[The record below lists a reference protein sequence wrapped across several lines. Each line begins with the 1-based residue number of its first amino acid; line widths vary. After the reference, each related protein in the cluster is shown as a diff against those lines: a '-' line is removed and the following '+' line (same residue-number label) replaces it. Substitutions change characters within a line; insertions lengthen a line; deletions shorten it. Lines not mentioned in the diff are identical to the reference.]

1 MHIRQHYSQQH
12 YFFLGDFIITA
23 EIEEALYATSKS
35 ALKTVI
41 DNEKLPILVMEKER
55 IEKMKKSEFNPI
67 FVFVHPK
74 SIRSLLEWL
83 KKKSYQPFTIQPRT
97 FNFQKQ
103 LKQIRDYI
111 DFGTLENFD
120 LLINDDDF
128 HSDIDEQVDQLINLL
143 LPNLPERLSCES
155 KLKYLDFGI
164 SLPIQ
169 IDQYGTNDKKTDKPV
184 VEELTSSCHFLQKLS
199 LAGQGYLNFYV
210 IRNICKNGKT
220 LQALDLSR
228 CYGLSDGA
236 FRDIVKNCDH
246 LVELNLDFTGEKD
259 GGNSTYISSESVS
272 FLSENLTPKIMKL
285 SLLDQNNV
293 GDEHV
298 KTLLMRCNRI
308 TEFNIC
314 SFKITYIV
322 ATYVAQNLSNSLV
335 KLGIELPIS
344 TRRISRAML
353 NELKSMSKLKHVCIP
368 PWNYYE
374 ELKVLY
380 PFIDFSEQR
389 FQIAM
394 PYSNNEQET
403 KFKLWDICSKQC
415 DLF

>member
-1 MHIRQHYSQQH
+1 
-12 YFFLGDFIITA
+12 
-23 EIEEALYATSKS
+23 
-35 ALKTVI
+35 
-41 DNEKLPILVMEKER
+41 MEKER

-74 SIRSLLEWL
+74 SIGSLIEWL
-83 KKKSYQPFTIQPRT
+83 KTRLRQETYKNLTDEGRRTLELGPHTFQAQDSTPDFSTLDFSTMNPSTMYFTTPDFSTTQDEY
-97 FNFQKQ
+97 FQKQ
-103 LKQIRDYI
+103 LKLIRAYI

-120 LLINDDDF
+120 LLIDDDNF
-128 HSDIDEQVDQLINLL
+128 DCDIDEQVDQLINLL
-143 LPNLPERLSCES
+143 LPNLPERLSFES

-164 SLPIQ
+164 SLPIK
-169 IDQYGTNDKKTDKPV
+169 IDQYGTNDKKTDKQV
-184 VEELTSSCHFLQKLS
+184 VEKLTSSCHFLQKLS

-228 CYGLSDGA
+228 CYGLADGA

-246 LVELNLDFTGEKD
+246 LLELNLDFVGEKD
-259 GGNSTYISSESVS
+259 GANSNNISSESVS

-285 SLLDQNNV
+285 SLLNQNNV

-298 KTLLMRCNRI
+298 KTLLTRCNRI

-335 KLGIELPIS
+335 KLGIELPMS

-403 KFKLWDICSKQC
+403 KFKLWDICAKQS

>member
-1 MHIRQHYSQQH
+1 
-12 YFFLGDFIITA
+12 
-23 EIEEALYATSKS
+23 
-35 ALKTVI
+35 
-41 DNEKLPILVMEKER
+41 MEKER

-83 KKKSYQPFTIQPRT
+83 KTKIRSTIYYTTPDFSTIQDE
-97 FNFQKQ
+97 NFQKQ

-128 HSDIDEQVDQLINLL
+128 HFHSDIDEQVDQLINLL
-143 LPNLPERLSCES
+143 SPNLPERLSCES

-164 SLPIQ
+164 SLPIK
-169 IDQYGTNDKKTDKPV
+169 IDQYGTNDKKTDKQV

-335 KLGIELPIS
+335 KLGIELPMS
-344 TRRISRAML
+344 TSRISRAML

-403 KFKLWDICSKQC
+403 KFKLWDIYAKQS

>member
-128 HSDIDEQVDQLINLL
+128 RSDIDEQVDQLINLL

-228 CYGLSDGA
+228 CYGLSHGA

-246 LVELNLDFTGEKD
+246 LVELNLDFTGEGD

-322 ATYVAQNLSNSLV
+322 AIYVAENLCNSLV
-335 KLGIELPIS
+335 KLGIELPKE
-344 TRRISRAML
+344 M
-353 NELKSMSKLKHVCIP
+353 
-368 PWNYYE
+368 
-374 ELKVLY
+374 
-380 PFIDFSEQR
+380 
-389 FQIAM
+389 
-394 PYSNNEQET
+394 
-403 KFKLWDICSKQC
+403 
-415 DLF
+415 

>member
-1 MHIRQHYSQQH
+1 
-12 YFFLGDFIITA
+12 
-23 EIEEALYATSKS
+23 
-35 ALKTVI
+35 
-41 DNEKLPILVMEKER
+41 MEKER
-55 IEKMKKSEFNPI
+55 IEKMKKSELNPF

-74 SIRSLLEWL
+74 SIGSLMEWL
-83 KKKSYQPFTIQPRT
+83 KERITYKNRDDEVLRT
-97 FNFQKQ
+97 FQIGPHTFQAIASIIQDEYFQKQ
-103 LKQIRDYI
+103 LKLIRAYI

-120 LLINDDDF
+120 LLIKDDDFHF

-164 SLPIQ
+164 SLPIK
-169 IDQYGTNDKKTDKPV
+169 IGTNEKKTDEQV
-184 VEELTSSCHFLQKLS
+184 VEKLTSSSHFLEKLS
-199 LAGQGYLNFYV
+199 LAGQGYLNFYI

-228 CYGLSDGA
+228 CYGLTDGA
-236 FRDIVKNCDH
+236 FQDIVKNCDN
-246 LVELNLDFTGEKD
+246 LLELNLDFVGDRDVESS
-259 GGNSTYISSESVS
+259 NNFLSSESVS
-272 FLSENLTPKIMKL
+272 FFIENLTPKIMKL
-285 SLLDQNNV
+285 SLLNQNNV
-293 GDEHV
+293 RDEHV
-298 KTLLMRCNRI
+298 KTLLTRCNRI

-322 ATYVAQNLSNSLV
+322 ATYVAQTLSNSLV
-335 KLGIELPIS
+335 KLGIELPMS

-403 KFKLWDICSKQC
+403 KFKLWDICAKQS

>member
-1 MHIRQHYSQQH
+1 M
-12 YFFLGDFIITA
+12 
-23 EIEEALYATSKS
+23 
-35 ALKTVI
+35 I
-41 DNEKLPILVMEKER
+41 DNERLPILLMEKER
-55 IEKMKKSEFNPI
+55 IETMKKCELNPI

-74 SIRSLLEWL
+74 SIRNLIEWL
-83 KKKSYQPFTIQPRT
+83 KTRINCKNRGTDEVYRTYQLGTQTFQALDSTIQDEY
-97 FNFQKQ
+97 FQKQ
-103 LKQIRDYI
+103 LNLIRAYI

-120 LLINDDDF
+120 LLIEDDDF
-128 HSDIDEQVDQLINLL
+128 DCDIDEQVDQLINLL
-143 LPNLPERLSCES
+143 LPNLPERLSFES

-164 SLPIQ
+164 SLPIK
-169 IDQYGTNDKKTDKPV
+169 IDQYGTNDKKTDKQV
-184 VEELTSSCHFLQKLS
+184 VEKLTSSCHFLQKLS

-246 LVELNLDFTGEKD
+246 LLELNLDFVGEKD
-259 GGNSTYISSESVS
+259 RGNSTYISYESVS
-272 FLSENLTPKIMKL
+272 FLSENLGPKIMKL
-285 SLLDQNNV
+285 SLLNQNNV

-298 KTLLMRCNRI
+298 KTLLTRCNRI

-314 SFKITYIV
+314 SSKITYIV

-335 KLGIELPIS
+335 KLGIELPMS

-353 NELKSMSKLKHVCIP
+353 NELKSMSKLRHVCIP

-380 PFIDFSEQR
+380 PFIDFSEKR

-394 PYSNNEQET
+394 PYSYDELET
-403 KFKLWDICSKQC
+403 KFRLWDTCAKQS

>member
-1 MHIRQHYSQQH
+1 M
-12 YFFLGDFIITA
+12 
-23 EIEEALYATSKS
+23 
-35 ALKTVI
+35 I

-83 KKKSYQPFTIQPRT
+83 KTKIRSTIYYTTPDFSTIQDE
-97 FNFQKQ
+97 NFQKQ

-128 HSDIDEQVDQLINLL
+128 HFHSDIDEQVDQLINLL
-143 LPNLPERLSCES
+143 SPNLPERLSCES

-164 SLPIQ
+164 SLPIK
-169 IDQYGTNDKKTDKPV
+169 IDQYGTNDKKTDKQV

-335 KLGIELPIS
+335 KLGIELPMS
-344 TRRISRAML
+344 TSRISRAML

-403 KFKLWDICSKQC
+403 KFKLWDIYAKQS

>member
-1 MHIRQHYSQQH
+1 M
-12 YFFLGDFIITA
+12 
-23 EIEEALYATSKS
+23 
-35 ALKTVI
+35 
-41 DNEKLPILVMEKER
+41 PILVMEKER
-55 IEKMKKSEFNPI
+55 IKEMKKSELNPV

-74 SIRSLLEWL
+74 SIGRLIEWL
-83 KKKSYQPFTIQPRT
+83 KSRVTYKNRGIDEGGRIFQPQASTPDFSTPDFLTMINSAMNPDYSTIQDEY
-97 FNFQKQ
+97 FQKQ
-103 LKQIRDYI
+103 LKLIRDYI

-120 LLINDDDF
+120 LLIDDDDF
-128 HSDIDEQVDQLINLL
+128 HCDIDDQVEQLINLL
-143 LPNLPERLSCES
+143 LPNIPERLSFES

-164 SLPIQ
+164 SLPIK
-169 IDQYGTNDKKTDKPV
+169 IDQYGTNDKKTDKQV
-184 VEELTSSCHFLQKLS
+184 VEKLTSSCHFLQKLS

-228 CYGLSDGA
+228 CYSLADGA

-246 LVELNLDFTGEKD
+246 LLELNLDFVGERD
-259 GGNSTYISSESVS
+259 RGNSTNISSESVS

-298 KTLLMRCNRI
+298 KTLLTRCNRI

-314 SFKITYIV
+314 SFQITYIV
-322 ATYVAQNLSNSLV
+322 ATYVTQNLSNSLV

-394 PYSNNEQET
+394 SYSNNEQET
-403 KFKLWDICSKQC
+403 KFKLWDI
-415 DLF
+415 